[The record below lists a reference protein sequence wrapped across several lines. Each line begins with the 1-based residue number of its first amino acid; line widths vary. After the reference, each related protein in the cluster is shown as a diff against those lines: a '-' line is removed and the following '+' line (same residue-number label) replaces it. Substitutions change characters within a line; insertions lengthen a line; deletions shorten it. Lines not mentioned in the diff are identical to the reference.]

1 MQTITLKITS
11 TNGTTMLDAFEAIC
25 AELKKF
31 QSPQGVIQSEYWK
44 VEVLDDIN
52 CSPKLGGI
60 TSPNYGEM

>member
-1 MQTITLKITS
+1 
-11 TNGTTMLDAFEAIC
+11 MLDAFEAIC